1 MGQKGPKRHSNFIN
15 ERMIFVTIFEKDM
28 KNLDALMQDETI
40 CWGEIT
46 RLARDDDGQE
56 YMVTSLPAMSQ
67 RGISGGERCVIY
79 ASEADAD
86 TNRPRLMNLMGR
98 RVPFVVTAAEPEND
112 RLIASRKKAQQAL
125 KLVMMQDLA
134 NGRIYEGAVTGFSR
148 FGAYIEVNGVT
159 GHLRNSDF
167 SSDHSDVR
175 EYLSVGDSIEVKCK
189 EFSKEGY
196 IYWEVMS
203 KVHRT
208 KPISH
213 DFEPDTVVLGRVV
226 RINQFQRGVGVF
238 VNLQTGI
245 DALCSLPREIEVEEG
260 ARVSV
265 KIETVTPGA
274 KPTDTPR
281 IRGRIVRVC

>member
-1 MGQKGPKRHSNFIN
+1 MSNHI
-15 ERMIFVTIFEKDM
+15 MEKDM
-28 KNLDALMQDETI
+28 QNLEALMQNETI
-40 CWGEIT
+40 CWGEVT
-46 RLARDDDGQE
+46 RLARDDDGQG
-56 YMVTSLPAMSQ
+56 YMVVEMPAMSQ
-67 RGISGGERCVIY
+67 HGISGGERVVIY
-79 ASEADAD
+79 DSEADAD
-86 TNRPRLMNLMGR
+86 SARPHLMNLMGR
-98 RVPFVVTAAEPEND
+98 RIPFVVTAAEPDRE
-112 RLIASRKKAQQAL
+112 RLIGSRKKAQTAL

-134 NGRIYEGAVTGFSR
+134 NGRIYEGTVTGFSR

-159 GHLRNSDF
+159 GHLRNSDL

-189 EFSKEGY
+189 EFSQEGY

-208 KPISH
+208 KPIEH

-226 RINQFQRGVGVF
+226 RIKDFERGVGVF
-238 VNLQTGI
+238 VNLATGI

-265 KIETVTPGA
+265 KIESVTPG
-274 KPTDTPR
+274 KRPTDTPR
-281 IRGRIVRVC
+281 IRGRIAKVC

>member
-1 MGQKGPKRHSNFIN
+1 
-15 ERMIFVTIFEKDM
+15 VTNFEKDQ
-28 KNLDALMQDETI
+28 KNLDALMQDEVI

-46 RLARDDDGQE
+46 RLARDEDGQE
-56 YMVTSLPAMSQ
+56 YMVTALPAMSQ
-67 RGISGGERCVIY
+67 HGISGGEKCVIY
-79 ASEADAD
+79 ANEADAD
-86 TNRPRLMNLMGR
+86 AVRPRMMNLMGR
-98 RVPFVVTAAEPEND
+98 KVPFVVTAAEPEND

-134 NGRIYEGAVTGFSR
+134 NGRIYEGTVTGFSR

-167 SSDHSDVR
+167 STDHSDVR
-175 EYLSVGDSIEVKCK
+175 EYLSVGNPIEVKCK
-189 EFSKEGY
+189 EFSSEGY

-213 DFEPDTVVLGRVV
+213 DFEPDTVVLGRAV
-226 RINQFQRGVGVF
+226 RINQFQRGVGAF

-245 DALCSLPREIEVEEG
+245 DALCSLPREIEVEED

>member
-1 MGQKGPKRHSNFIN
+1 
-15 ERMIFVTIFEKDM
+15 MIFVTIFEKDM

>member
-1 MGQKGPKRHSNFIN
+1 
-15 ERMIFVTIFEKDM
+15 
-28 KNLDALMQDETI
+28 
-40 CWGEIT
+40 
-46 RLARDDDGQE
+46 
-56 YMVTSLPAMSQ
+56 
-67 RGISGGERCVIY
+67 
-79 ASEADAD
+79 
-86 TNRPRLMNLMGR
+86 MNLMGR
-98 RVPFVVTAAEPEND
+98 RIPFVVTAAEPDRE
-112 RLIASRKKAQQAL
+112 RLIGSRKKAQTAL

-134 NGRIYEGAVTGFSR
+134 NGRIYEGTVTGFSR

-189 EFSKEGY
+189 ELSQEGY

-208 KPISH
+208 KPIEH

-226 RINQFQRGVGVF
+226 RIKDFERGVGVF
-238 VNLQTGI
+238 VNLATGI

-265 KIETVTPGA
+265 KIESVTPG
-274 KPTDTPR
+274 KRPTDTPR
-281 IRGRIVRVC
+281 IRGRIAKVC

>member
-1 MGQKGPKRHSNFIN
+1 MSSVFD
-15 ERMIFVTIFEKDM
+15 KDL
-28 KNLDALMQDETI
+28 KNLDALMQNEVI
-40 CWGEIT
+40 CWGEVT
-46 RLARDDDGQE
+46 RLARDEDGQG
-56 YMVTSLPAMSQ
+56 YMVTTLPAMSQ
-67 RGISGGERCVIY
+67 HGISGGERCVIY
-79 ASEADAD
+79 ANEADAD
-86 TNRPRLMNLMGR
+86 NVSPHLMNLMGR

-112 RLIASRKKAQQAL
+112 RLIASRKKAQIQL
-125 KLVMMQDLA
+125 KAAMLQDLA
-134 NGRIYEGAVTGFSR
+134 NSRIYEGTVTGFSR

-167 SSDHSDVR
+167 TSDHSDVR

-189 EFSKEGY
+189 ELSQEGY
-196 IYWEVMS
+196 IYWEVVS

-226 RINQFQRGVGVF
+226 RINQFPRGVGVF
-238 VNLQTGI
+238 VNLQIGI
-245 DALCSLPREIEVEEG
+245 DALCSLPRELEVEEG

-274 KPTDTPR
+274 RPTDTPH

>member
-1 MGQKGPKRHSNFIN
+1 
-15 ERMIFVTIFEKDM
+15 
-28 KNLDALMQDETI
+28 
-40 CWGEIT
+40 
-46 RLARDDDGQE
+46 
-56 YMVTSLPAMSQ
+56 
-67 RGISGGERCVIY
+67 
-79 ASEADAD
+79 
-86 TNRPRLMNLMGR
+86 MNLMGR
-98 RVPFVVTAAEPEND
+98 RIPFVVTAAEPDRE
-112 RLIASRKKAQQAL
+112 RLIGSRKKAQTAL

-134 NGRIYEGAVTGFSR
+134 NGRIYEGTVTGFSR

-189 EFSKEGY
+189 EFSQEGY

-208 KPISH
+208 KPIEH

-226 RINQFQRGVGVF
+226 RIKDFERGVGVF
-238 VNLQTGI
+238 VNLATGI

-265 KIETVTPGA
+265 KIESVT
-274 KPTDTPR
+274 K
-281 IRGRIVRVC
+281 